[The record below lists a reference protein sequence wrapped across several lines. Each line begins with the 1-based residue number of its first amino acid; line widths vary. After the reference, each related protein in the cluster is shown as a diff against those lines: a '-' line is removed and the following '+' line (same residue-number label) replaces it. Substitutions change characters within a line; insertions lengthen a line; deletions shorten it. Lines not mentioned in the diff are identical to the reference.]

1 MNPRIKQLA
10 EDAGFCFWEDEEW
23 KPHGAII
30 DWGADYDKEFQKYT
44 ELLIKDCISLVQ
56 PSVHHEAYPSS
67 YIGGEGGLEIL
78 ESKVKVIK
86 EHFGIE

>member
-30 DWGADYDKEFQKYT
+30 DWSADYDKEFQKYT
-44 ELLIKDCISLVQ
+44 ELLIEDIIKLNYEDEFLSTML
-56 PSVHHEAYPSS
+56 
-67 YIGGEGGLEIL
+67 
-78 ESKVKVIK
+78 KVSFENKVRTR
-86 EHFGIE
+86 FGIKDD